1 MHELNVTTFISTG
14 KRLQEWVCVVVCCT
28 LCVCAGLLMARHVR
42 ADASLLLAAIAG
54 VLTAD
59 FASGFVHW
67 AADTWGAVD
76 LPVIGKVIKWNFTLM
91 CFLRFSRFILKVIYN
106 FTIHFIL

>member
-1 MHELNVTTFISTG
+1 
-14 KRLQEWVCVVVCCT
+14 
-28 LCVCAGLLMARHVR
+28 MARHIH

-59 FASGFVHW
+59 FASGVVHW

-76 LPVIGKVIKWNFTLM
+76 LPIIGKVLTYINM
-91 CFLRFSRFILKVIYN
+91 QYM
-106 FTIHFIL
+106 